1 MSLAMFALLP
11 IVVHVIFAQSP
22 ECPVSRSPS
31 QLAAVTVWTRRSNGS
46 DVYRISDEDLTDEGF
61 QRASNDRK
69 DVVVL
74 LARSPGACTFGPCT
88 LQLSTNIRQ
97 SDGAISHQENVFGI
111 PYGFTDTNN
120 SFYCARRMG
129 DCGAQQPIFRYT
141 RGYGESLVYAYSLD
155 PLATFPGYSRDPKVL
170 CYGWADSGS
179 VIRPVSD
186 DKNCLAVNAIANGRV
201 TYSTA
206 ASSFYSVGTTAT
218 LTCDDGYVGGGQS
231 TVMCVKSGWYPTG
244 GLGYC
249 VRKNETRL
257 NHGSSAAVSSAALEC
272 AALGTIANGHLIY
285 NTLAIGGRFVKG
297 TRATVLCNLG
307 FHVFGSADA
316 ICEDGRWS
324 RKVGTC
330 QSNFSPKCPSIN
342 VPLPGRVTYSS
353 LAPYVP
359 PTSAT
364 LTCDLGL
371 VVSGV
376 SSLVCTEDGWLPPTG
391 FGACRAATRT
401 KRQATT
407 GATCPAANV
416 DGGIT
421 MYIQSNVAIP
431 YSTGTTVF
439 VMCNLGNALQG
450 STSAMCQNGVWTP
463 ALGTCRSSSMT
474 STPATALNDPGV
486 NSGSAGSQCLAM
498 AVPANGLV
506 SYSPNGTGGSYTTG
520 TVATL
525 SCNLGFTIS
534 GSLSSTCSAGTWI
547 PAVLG
552 TCNQGLG
559 GLGSNSIDSCPNP
572 TVTNGMITYSTGSVF
587 DTTRPSGTTATLSCN
602 FGFTLTGS
610 STSSCFSGVW
620 NPKIGNCT
628 SSSSTGGGLSQQ
640 CPYMLPPFGSTIAYS
655 IAVTTGPFNSGTT
668 ATVRCN
674 NGAAPQGLSVS
685 TCTDGQWT
693 PPSLGICS
701 LGTGTGGIGTTCSA
715 MFPPFG
721 GTLSYSTGGSFGP
734 FSSGT
739 TVTLTC
745 TNGVVSG
752 ASSATC
758 YNGQWSPTTMGT
770 CSTTGIG
777 GTGGTCSALFQPFG
791 GILTY
796 STGSSTGP
804 FASGSTVTL
813 SCLGG
818 FPMGSSFATCSNGQ
832 WSPPALG
839 TCSTTGGTGGTGG
852 VTCPALPTPWSGTLS
867 YSTGST
873 MGPFSSGTSVTL
885 TCTSGFVTGS
895 SYATC
900 SNGQW
905 SPSTL
910 GTCSSTGGSTGGL
923 TCFALFPPIG
933 GTLSYSTG
941 SSTGPFNSGT
951 TVTVSCSSGF
961 VTGSPYAT
969 CSNGQW
975 SPSTLGTCSTTGT
988 GTGVGT
994 TCYAMTKPTGSTLSY
1009 SNGRD
1014 VDPFPSG
1021 TTVTMN
1027 CLSGTPLGSTRSTCS
1042 SGQWYPPSLGTC
1054 SSIIGGN
1061 VGSTCPV
1068 LTAPSGGTITFSSGF
1083 QGSPA
1088 ISGTSATLSCPSGV
1102 QGASTTYC
1110 TNGVWTPATL
1120 GTCIGFG
1127 GIGGATTTCQA
1138 MTTPSGVYLSY
1149 SNMATTP
1156 PFPSGTTVTARCTS
1170 GAAVTGSSIATCL
1183 SGAWFPATLGTCGL
1197 TSNDPGSTC
1206 SNIQAVGGTIDYSDG
1221 DFLLSHSP
1229 GSTASLL
1236 CTGGA
1241 PIGSA
1246 LATCLNGQWTPT
1258 IGTCSTGGLGGTA
1271 GTGTSCTMAPVAP
1284 FGVMISYSSGG
1295 IFGPWTS
1302 GSLATMT
1309 CPTGQTVIGSATAT
1323 CNNGL
1328 WTALGSCSAAGQS
1341 GSSSWLTQAAN
1352 TSTTPIPCYFGLIEP
1367 MNGSISYTDTVP
1379 PYSYG
1384 SMATLTCNGGYQ
1396 VKGSATATCT
1406 NGSFTAIGS
1415 CAVVGSTS

>member
-1 MSLAMFALLP
+1 MYSTDPVLLAYPRKTIAVIDVMSLAMFALLP

-141 RGYGESLVYAYSLD
+141 RGYGESLVYAHSLD

-179 VIRPVSD
+179 VIRPVSN

-231 TVMCVKSGWYPTG
+231 TVMCVKS
-244 GLGYC
+244 
-249 VRKNETRL
+249 ETRL

-285 NTLAIGGRFVKG
+285 NTLAIGDGQARKGKLHNAKPGPSGHRGTVVAMYARSATTVPTRRFVKG

-342 VPLPGRVTYSS
+342 VPLPGKVTYSS

-463 ALGTCRSSSMT
+463 ALG
-474 STPATALNDPGV
+474 V

-552 TCNQGLG
+552 TCNPGLG

-587 DTTRPSGTTATLSCN
+587 DTTRPSGTSATLSCN

-655 IAVTTGPFNSGTT
+655 IAVTT
-668 ATVRCN
+668 
-674 NGAAPQGLSVS
+674 GLSVS

-752 ASSATC
+752 
-758 YNGQWSPTTMGT
+758 
-770 CSTTGIG
+770 
-777 GTGGTCSALFQPFG
+777 TCSALFQPFG

-818 FPMGSSFATCSNGQ
+818 FPTGSSFATCSNGQ

-885 TCTSGFVTGS
+885 TCTSGLVTGS

-951 TVTVSCSSGF
+951 TVTVPPTLPAQM
-961 VTGSPYAT
+961 V
-969 CSNGQW
+969 NG
-975 SPSTLGTCSTTGT
+975 L
-988 GTGVGT
+988 
-994 TCYAMTKPTGSTLSY
+994 
-1009 SNGRD
+1009 R
-1014 VDPFPSG
+1014 
-1021 TTVTMN
+1021 
-1027 CLSGTPLGSTRSTCS
+1027 
-1042 SGQWYPPSLGTC
+1042 PPSAPARLLAPAQDEVVAQCHPHGREIDSCLRTAKVGQRAKGN
-1054 SSIIGGN
+1054 SS
-1061 VGSTCPV
+1061 V
-1068 LTAPSGGTITFSSGF
+1068 
-1083 QGSPA
+1083 
-1088 ISGTSATLSCPSGV
+1088 
-1102 QGASTTYC
+1102 
-1110 TNGVWTPATL
+1110 
-1120 GTCIGFG
+1120 
-1127 GIGGATTTCQA
+1127 
-1138 MTTPSGVYLSY
+1138 
-1149 SNMATTP
+1149 
-1156 PFPSGTTVTARCTS
+1156 
-1170 GAAVTGSSIATCL
+1170 
-1183 SGAWFPATLGTCGL
+1183 
-1197 TSNDPGSTC
+1197 
-1206 SNIQAVGGTIDYSDG
+1206 
-1221 DFLLSHSP
+1221 
-1229 GSTASLL
+1229 
-1236 CTGGA
+1236 
-1241 PIGSA
+1241 
-1246 LATCLNGQWTPT
+1246 
-1258 IGTCSTGGLGGTA
+1258 
-1271 GTGTSCTMAPVAP
+1271 
-1284 FGVMISYSSGG
+1284 
-1295 IFGPWTS
+1295 
-1302 GSLATMT
+1302 
-1309 CPTGQTVIGSATAT
+1309 
-1323 CNNGL
+1323 
-1328 WTALGSCSAAGQS
+1328 
-1341 GSSSWLTQAAN
+1341 
-1352 TSTTPIPCYFGLIEP
+1352 
-1367 MNGSISYTDTVP
+1367 
-1379 PYSYG
+1379 
-1384 SMATLTCNGGYQ
+1384 
-1396 VKGSATATCT
+1396 
-1406 NGSFTAIGS
+1406 
-1415 CAVVGSTS
+1415 